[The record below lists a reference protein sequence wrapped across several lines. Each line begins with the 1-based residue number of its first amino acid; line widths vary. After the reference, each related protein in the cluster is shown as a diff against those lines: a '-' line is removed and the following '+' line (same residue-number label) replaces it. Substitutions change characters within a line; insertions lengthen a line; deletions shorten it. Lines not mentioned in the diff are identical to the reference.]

1 MFLYLEKWILNFSN
15 ILSKWDHHL
24 FHQSAVS
31 IGLDIYWLFRTKLH
45 VWNQKIG
52 DDLLDSLQK
61 MKTTNKYY
69 QIILQVV
76 NLAIPSINTSS
87 ILHQHLVGWH
97 SIDIRPTCWLTV
109 GRETTYFRLM
119 YIYIWVDRQLANY
132 QPTVVWMLIE
142 YCLGCRSSVDQDI
155 DWVCQSQVN
164 KGCRSTL
171 NRRCL

>member
-15 ILSKWDHHL
+15 ILSEWDHHL

-109 GRETTYFRLM
+109 GRETTYFRSM
-119 YIYIWVDRQLANY
+119 YIYIYMSWSTIGQLSTNCCLNVDRVLFGMSIKCWSRY
-132 QPTVVWMLIE
+132 WL
-142 YCLGCRSSVDQDI
+142 SVSITGQ
-155 DWVCQSQVN
+155 
-164 KGCRSTL
+164 
-171 NRRCL
+171 